1 MRGVAFVMVALG
13 LIAPLCGCAARDPFV
28 TSAGAITAGN
38 WKIEQQTDKITGNPI
53 GSAQLVTT
61 VSSNSADSKVRSAM
75 LQLTCFDKTPVVRI
89 SFEFKI
95 GTDKNTIVGY
105 RFDDK
110 PGRDNIESRILSD
123 HTIVVIEDGAEVKRF
138 LADMPD
144 ASKLIIRIRS
154 LNAGRTTAEFKLE
167 GAPAAMEAAY
177 KDCPV
182 VIDPPKGRANSDGI
196 FERSVKRFA

>member
-1 MRGVAFVMVALG
+1 MVALG
-13 LIAPLCGCAARDPFV
+13 LAAPLGACATRDPFV
-28 TSAGAITAGN
+28 TSANAIASGN
-38 WKIEQQTDKITGNPI
+38 WKIEQQADKITGAPL
-53 GSAQLVTT
+53 GSAQLTTT
-61 VSSNSADSKVRSAM
+61 VSSNSADTKVRSAM

-89 SFEFKI
+89 SFEFKV
-95 GTDKNTIVGY
+95 GSDKNTIVGY

-144 ASKLIIRIRS
+144 ASKLVIRIRS
-154 LNAGRTTAEFKLE
+154 LNAGRTTAEFKLD
-167 GAPAAMEAAY
+167 GAPAAIEAAY

-182 VIDPPKGRANSDGI
+182 VIDQPKGRANS
-196 FERSVKRFA
+196 

>member
-1 MRGVAFVMVALG
+1 MPLGARAVRCVAFVMVALG
-13 LIAPLCGCAARDPFV
+13 LAAPLGACAARDPFV
-28 TSAGAITAGN
+28 TSSNAIVSGN
-38 WKIEQQTDKITGNPI
+38 WKIEQQTDKITGTPI
-53 GSAQLVTT
+53 GSAQLTT
-61 VSSNSADSKVRSAM
+61 AVSSNSADSKVRSAM

-95 GTDKNTIVGY
+95 GSDKNTIVGY

-144 ASKLIIRIRS
+144 ASKLVIRIRS
-154 LNAGRTTAEFKLE
+154 LNAGRTTADFKLE
-167 GAPAAMEAAY
+167 GAPAAIEAAY
-177 KDCPV
+177 KDCPP
-182 VIDPPKGRANSDGI
+182 IIETPKGRANS
-196 FERSVKRFA
+196 

>member
-1 MRGVAFVMVALG
+1 MVALG
-13 LIAPLCGCAARDPFV
+13 LTAPLGACATRDPFV
-28 TSAGAITAGN
+28 TSANAIASGN
-38 WKIEQQTDKITGNPI
+38 WKIEQQTDKITGAPI
-53 GSAQLVTT
+53 GSAQLVTA

-95 GTDKNTIVGY
+95 GTDRNTIVGY
-105 RFDDK
+105 RFDDR

-144 ASKLIIRIRS
+144 ASKLVIRIRS
-154 LNAGRTTAEFKLE
+154 LNAGRTTAEFKLD
-167 GAPAAMEAAY
+167 GAPAAIEAAY

-182 VIDPPKGRANSDGI
+182 VIDPPKGHAHSDSVLGQSGR
-196 FERSVKRFA
+196 RSA